1 MPFNALKPCIGNEG
15 EALQENQRILVVEDD
30 KRLSVLI
37 RDYLRQQGYQV
48 AEERRGDRAAQRI
61 LHEQPALVVLDL
73 TLPGK
78 DGLTVLRQVRAEY
91 GGLILI
97 LTAREEDMDQVA
109 GLEMG
114 ADDYVKKP
122 VEPRVLLARI
132 RALLRRTR
140 ASDSNQPEQSDGYP
154 DELNFGGLSISRQA
168 HRVSLE
174 SKTIDLTSNE
184 FELLLLLAANAGTI
198 LDRDTIY
205 KVLRG
210 INYDGLDRS
219 VDVSISR
226 LRKKLGD
233 TSSSPKRIKTIW
245 GKGYLFVKD
254 AW

>member
-1 MPFNALKPCIGNEG
+1 MNN
-15 EALQENQRILVVEDD
+15 RT
-30 KRLSVLI
+30 
-37 RDYLRQQGYQV
+37 
-48 AEERRGDRAAQRI
+48 
-61 LHEQPALVVLDL
+61 LVVLDL

-78 DGLTVLRQVRAEY
+78 DGLAVLQQVRAAY

-97 LTAREEDMDQVA
+97 LTAREDDMDQVA

-140 ASDSNQPEQSDGYP
+140 ASDSNHPQQSDGYP
-154 DELNFGGLSISRQA
+154 DELNFGGLSISRLA
-168 HRVSLE
+168 HRVCLQG
-174 SKTIDLTSNE
+174 KTIDLTTSE

-210 INYDGLDRS
+210 NQ
-219 VDVSISR
+219 
-226 LRKKLGD
+226 LRWAG
-233 TSSSPKRIKTIW
+233 S
-245 GKGYLFVKD
+245 
-254 AW
+254 

>member
-1 MPFNALKPCIGNEG
+1 MPIEALRPCIGNKG

-48 AEERRGDRAAQRI
+48 AGERRGDRAAKRI

-78 DGLTVLRQVRAEY
+78 DGLAVLQQVRPAY

-97 LTAREEDMDQVA
+97 LTAREDDMDQVA

-132 RALLRRTR
+132 RALLRRPPT
-140 ASDSNQPEQSDGYP
+140 SDSNHPQQSDGYP
-154 DELNFGGLSISRQA
+154 DKLNFGGLSISRLA
-168 HRVSLE
+168 HRVCLQG
-174 SKTIDLTSNE
+174 KTIDLTTSE

-198 LDRDTIY
+198 YRDTI
-205 KVLRG
+205 
-210 INYDGLDRS
+210 
-219 VDVSISR
+219 
-226 LRKKLGD
+226 
-233 TSSSPKRIKTIW
+233 
-245 GKGYLFVKD
+245 
-254 AW
+254 

>member
-1 MPFNALKPCIGNEG
+1 LKLCIGNKG

-30 KRLSVLI
+30 KRLSGLI

-48 AEERRGDRAAQRI
+48 AGERRGDRAVQRI
-61 LHEQPALVVLDL
+61 LHEQPALVLLDL

-78 DGLTVLRQVRAEY
+78 DGLAVLRQVRAEY

-97 LTAREEDMDQVA
+97 LTAREDDMDQVA

-140 ASDSNQPEQSDGYP
+140 TSDSQQPLQSDGYP
-154 DELNFGGLSISRQA
+154 DELNFGGLSISRQS

-174 SKTIDLTSNE
+174 RKPIDLTTNE

-210 INYDGLDRS
+210 IDYDGLDRS

-233 TSSSPKRIKTIW
+233 ASSSPQRIKTIW

>member
-1 MPFNALKPCIGNEG
+1 M
-15 EALQENQRILVVEDD
+15 V
-30 KRLSVLI
+30 
-37 RDYLRQQGYQV
+37 
-48 AEERRGDRAAQRI
+48 
-61 LHEQPALVVLDL
+61 
-73 TLPGK
+73 
-78 DGLTVLRQVRAEY
+78 
-91 GGLILI
+91 LI
-97 LTAREEDMDQVA
+97 LTAREDDMDQVA

-132 RALLRRTR
+132 RALLRRTQ
-140 ASDSNQPEQSDGYP
+140 AADSKPPEQSDGCP

-174 SKTIDLTSNE
+174 SKTIDLTTNE
-184 FELLLLLAANAGTI
+184 FELLLMLAANAGTI

-233 TSSSPKRIKTIW
+233 TSSSPRRIKTIW

>member
-1 MPFNALKPCIGNEG
+1 MSK
-15 EALQENQRILVVEDD
+15 QRILVVDDD
-30 KRLSVLI
+30 KAVVRLMRSYLEQAGYEVLMAYDGETAVHMLRREKPDLLLLDLMLPN
-37 RDYLRQQGYQV
+37 RDGWDITRLV
-48 AEERRGDRAAQRI
+48 RGDA
-61 LHEQPALVVLDL
+61 
-73 TLPGK
+73 TLAHIP
-78 DGLTVLRQVRAEY
+78 
-91 GGLILI
+91 II
-97 LTAREEDMDQVA
+97 MLTARVDDADKIV

-132 RALLRRTR
+132 RALLRRTGG
-140 ASDSNQPEQSDGYP
+140 ADSKQPEPSDGYP
-154 DELNFGGLSISRQA
+154 DELNFGGLSISQQA
-168 HRVSLE
+168 HRVNLE
-174 SKTIDLTSNE
+174 GKTIELTTNE
-184 FELLLLLAANAGTI
+184 FELLWLLAANAGTI

-233 TSSSPKRIKTIW
+233 EPSAPERIKTIW

>member
-1 MPFNALKPCIGNEG
+1 MGFNALKPCIDNKG

-48 AEERRGDRAAQRI
+48 TGERRGDRAAQRI

-78 DGLTVLRQVRAEY
+78 DGLAVLRQVRAEY
-91 GGLILI
+91 CGLILI
-97 LTAREEDMDQVA
+97 LTARENDMDQVA

-140 ASDSNQPEQSDGYP
+140 AADSKQPEQSDGYL

-168 HRVSLE
+168 HRVCLE
-174 SKTIDLTSNE
+174 SKTIDLTTNE

-198 LDRDTIY
+198 L
-205 KVLRG
+205 
-210 INYDGLDRS
+210 
-219 VDVSISR
+219 VSCQ
-226 LRKKLGD
+226 
-233 TSSSPKRIKTIW
+233 SSSV
-245 GKGYLFVKD
+245 G
-254 AW
+254 